1 MNSVKLFSFF
11 LIILLLVNMT
21 LFALNKISY
30 VVFWSVI
37 AMGAV
42 IVYWILPKL
51 PGHFKIFK
59 RR

>member
-51 PGHFKIFK
+51 QGQFKIFK